1 MFRLNKSV
9 LFAFD
14 TIVIFLKKKA
24 MHKKNICNQV
34 PILNRNNL
42 MEAIS
47 VRKAE
52 PLRWIWSNEFIISF
66 RPYTILG
73 TYKKKSLWEASG
85 IRPEVIVGSRSWQW

>member
-73 TYKKKSLWEASG
+73 TYKKKKVCGKHLVLGLKSS
-85 IRPEVIVGSRSWQW
+85 